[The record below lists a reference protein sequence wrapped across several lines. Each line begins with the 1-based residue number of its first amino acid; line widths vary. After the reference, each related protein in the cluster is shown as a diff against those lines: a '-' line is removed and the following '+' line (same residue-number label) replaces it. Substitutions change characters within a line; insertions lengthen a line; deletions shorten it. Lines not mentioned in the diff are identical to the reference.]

1 MATTWANVENCLQIK
16 VQSQLFAPSEGILAG
31 RLLSELRRVT
41 RQFESLP
48 EIFFFSQLGTPP
60 PTLSTYR

>member
-41 RQFESLP
+41 RQFESLH
-48 EIFFFSQLGTPP
+48 EMFFFFSIGDPSPYSVYL
-60 PTLSTYR
+60 

>member
-1 MATTWANVENCLQIK
+1 MATTWANVKNCLQIK

-41 RQFESLP
+41 RQFESLHKM
-48 EIFFFSQLGTPP
+48 FFFSIGDPP